1 MRRVSAIIVTNS
13 FTDRISAS
21 IQWSYATAHREMT
34 RTSLTAWLKNVPN
47 TVCTAFIRATTI
59 SVPVRATYCRLW
71 MERCSITLANAAWRT
86 SWPMRRSRKCKISL
100 LSGIGTRVP
109 FLDSHQEYLH
119 PALPSN
125 GSLPM
130 VMSWPP
136 DDMSKIIL
144 IPVHEHLGTSLAG
157 ALDRGVVLRTPV
169 NNFE

>member
-1 MRRVSAIIVTNS
+1 
-13 FTDRISAS
+13 
-21 IQWSYATAHREMT
+21 
-34 RTSLTAWLKNVPN
+34 
-47 TVCTAFIRATTI
+47 
-59 SVPVRATYCRLW
+59 
-71 MERCSITLANAAWRT
+71 
-86 SWPMRRSRKCKISL
+86 MRRSRKCKISL
-100 LSGIGTRVP
+100 LSGLGTRVP

-157 ALDRGVVLRTPV
+157 ALDRGVERNYFADMGCSRGERPACGRAQLLAKRGSIGQMQISAELVPIPDASGCVGMRPGCV
-169 NNFE
+169 PDASRMRRDFELWQISV